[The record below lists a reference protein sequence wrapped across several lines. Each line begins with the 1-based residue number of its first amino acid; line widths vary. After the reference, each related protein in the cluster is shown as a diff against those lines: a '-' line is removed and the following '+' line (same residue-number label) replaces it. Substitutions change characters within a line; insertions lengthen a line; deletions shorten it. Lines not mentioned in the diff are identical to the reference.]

1 MRINR
6 PEYRMK
12 RFFCTLFTAIV
23 VLESALSITAGEKY
37 RVTANY
43 AVIYDAEQPRE
54 ELGRM
59 NRGNRFEVIG
69 KTGNRLVLNHKG
81 KKGLM
86 APYHCEPVPHVVAYI
101 LAFLCPWA

>member
-1 MRINR
+1 MIV
-6 PEYRMK
+6 
-12 RFFCTLFTAIV
+12 TLHATGHHCRH
-23 VLESALSITAGEKY
+23 ETPTHSSARWAAGEKY

-43 AVIYDAEQPRE
+43 VVIYDAEQPTE

-69 KTGNRLVLNHKG
+69 KTGNRLVLNYKG
-81 KKGLM
+81 KKGLI

-101 LAFLCPWA
+101 LAFLCSWA